1 MDLIIGIFAGGLVG
15 LIASVVS
22 RSRDAMRRRRFVAL
36 GLAGGLLGAQLVSMS
51 GGVPA
56 QDAAI
61 DLHSLVVAAATA
73 GVLLVV
79 VDMFGRREA

>member
-1 MDLIIGIFAGGLVG
+1 MIGILAGGLVG
-15 LIASVVS
+15 LISSVVF
-22 RSRDAMRRRRFVAL
+22 RGRDTMHRRRSVAL
-36 GLAGGLLGAQLVSMS
+36 GLAGGLLGAQLVSMA
-51 GGVPA
+51 GGAPA

-79 VDMFGRREA
+79 VDMFRRREV

>member
-1 MDLIIGIFAGGLVG
+1 MFA
-15 LIASVVS
+15 
-22 RSRDAMRRRRFVAL
+22 
-36 GLAGGLLGAQLVSMS
+36 
-51 GGVPA
+51 GVPA

-79 VDMFGRREA
+79 VNMFGRREA